1 MAGKTKCKTI
11 HRRKAGGK
19 NTCIQKQKS
28 EYRGDLTYTIN
39 HKSKTA

>member
-1 MAGKTKCKTI
+1 MVVQTKWKTI

-28 EYRGDLTYTIN
+28 ADRGDLI
-39 HKSKTA
+39 